1 MQEYRDMVMS
11 TRMMGA
17 DTDDGKEKTGV
28 FTGAYATNPIN
39 GESVPIY
46 AASYVLMGYGT
57 GIVMGVPAHDER
69 DFDFAVKFD
78 LPRPMV
84 IKAEGVLTD
93 ADGNHEKI
101 I

>member
-28 FTGAYATNPIN
+28 FTGAYATNPIT
-39 GESVPIY
+39 GESIPIY

-69 DFDFAVKFD
+69 DFDFA
-78 LPRPMV
+78 
-84 IKAEGVLTD
+84 
-93 ADGNHEKI
+93 
-101 I
+101 